1 MTLDTADGK
10 RSYPESEFIP
20 LVIRYTSQ
28 TISRY
33 KVETGLGMNAAAES
47 TRLVSD
53 ESKPSPTLYP
63 GGFACCGSRLE
74 PLNLDPIVFKPFV
87 KFRLQPGKRR
97 VYVTA
102 DQVFPWDIQGES
114 EEHGKALETTS
125 NILSLDITPD
135 PGWQKREL
143 AAIREKC
150 GLKPCPELNL
160 LSTPEATIQKLKVID
175 QCDCQGISFLPSEY
189 ESAKRTM
196 EEWIRDPAHAVPATA
211 IENLAEIRAA
221 MSRPE
226 YQIRPDYDA
235 QKGMDFSRKWLS
247 AIAGEKADLV
257 RELCAALPNKSPAA
271 RLATKKSV
279 CEVVGWEPTVEAAAC
294 GCPAAR

>member
-1 MTLDTADGK
+1 MGSVSRLANCIKLDRLFLAFALTITCGVSCAHRPLDEFDSRHAGAEAKNPSGISMTLDTADGK

-150 GLKPCPELNL
+150 GPKPCP
-160 LSTPEATIQKLKVID
+160 
-175 QCDCQGISFLPSEY
+175 
-189 ESAKRTM
+189 
-196 EEWIRDPAHAVPATA
+196 
-211 IENLAEIRAA
+211 
-221 MSRPE
+221 
-226 YQIRPDYDA
+226 
-235 QKGMDFSRKWLS
+235 
-247 AIAGEKADLV
+247 
-257 RELCAALPNKSPAA
+257 
-271 RLATKKSV
+271 
-279 CEVVGWEPTVEAAAC
+279 
-294 GCPAAR
+294 